1 MLSLACPQSQR
12 EDPGEAEQFID
23 RKTAEIREQGLQQA
37 NKKKI
42 RLSNKVLSSFSGRPE
57 GNSASYIH
65 GLVQSVFYISH
76 KCVLNYR
83 LVMLHWV

>member
-1 MLSLACPQSQR
+1 MKLSSSLTGKWQR
-12 EDPGEAEQFID
+12 TESRDCSKQ
-23 RKTAEIREQGLQQA
+23 T
-37 NKKKI
+37 KKKKV

-65 GLVQSVFYISH
+65 GLVQSVFYILH

-83 LVMLHWV
+83 LVMLHWVEREP

>member
-1 MLSLACPQSQR
+1 M
-12 EDPGEAEQFID
+12 AEN
-23 RKTAEIREQGLQQA
+23 REQGLQQA
-37 NKKKI
+37 DKKKKKV

-65 GLVQSVFYISH
+65 GLVQSVFYILH

-83 LVMLHWV
+83 LVMLHWVEREP